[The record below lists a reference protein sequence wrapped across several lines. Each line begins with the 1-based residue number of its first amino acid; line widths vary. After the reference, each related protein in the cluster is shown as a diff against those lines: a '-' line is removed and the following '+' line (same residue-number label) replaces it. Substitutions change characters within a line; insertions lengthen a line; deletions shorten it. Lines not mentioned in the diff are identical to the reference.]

1 MTDRTT
7 PHGTPAP
14 GADGRD
20 ALRALY
26 EEGVEGEEVDGG
38 PSQEARDRIL
48 AYAREKAVQRASG
61 AAAAPPAARQGAEAA
76 NDRHWLRHALGSLA
90 VIGLVGWLVMQQFD
104 QPPAELQME
113 TSEPAATYPSS
124 PAPANAEQAA
134 PAPVVPA
141 PDHAP
146 ARASVAPS
154 EAPAAADRE
163 ERSSSVPGDLS
174 PRSAERSAAQA
185 KRMQEAARPEANA
198 AAAGLPDC
206 DPGMGAAA
214 LAEQARRIEAQG
226 DAPQLPA
233 PVCRPVPMDGA
244 SRPAGR

>member
-7 PHGTPAP
+7 PHGTSTP

-26 EEGVEGEEVDGG
+26 EEGVEVDGG

-48 AYAREKAVQRASG
+48 AYAREKAAQRASG

-104 QPPAELQME
+104 QPPADPQME

-124 PAPANAEQAA
+124 PAPANAERAA

-141 PDHAP
+141 PDRAP
-146 ARASVAPS
+146 GRASVAPS
-154 EAPAAADRE
+154 AAPAAADRE

-185 KRMQEAARPEANA
+185 KRMQEAAPPEANA

-206 DPGMGAAA
+206 DPGMGAAE
-214 LAEQARRIEAQG
+214 LAEQARRI
-226 DAPQLPA
+226 
-233 PVCRPVPMDGA
+233 
-244 SRPAGR
+244 